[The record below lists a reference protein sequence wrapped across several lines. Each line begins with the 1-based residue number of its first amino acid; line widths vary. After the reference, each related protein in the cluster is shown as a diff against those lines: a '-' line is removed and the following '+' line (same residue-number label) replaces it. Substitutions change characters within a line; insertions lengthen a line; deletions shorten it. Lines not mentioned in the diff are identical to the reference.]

1 MAKVVLPLEVART
14 FAAGVTTHQV
24 QGSDIRR
31 LLKSL
36 DETFPGIAAHLGH
49 GFAVA
54 IDGEIFQDWFLQDVA
69 RNAEVYFLPAI
80 EGG

>member
-1 MAKVVLPLEVART
+1 VAKVVLPIEVART

-24 QGSDIRR
+24 RGSDIRR

-36 DETFPGIAAHLGH
+36 DETFPGIAAHLGC

-54 IDGEIFQDWFLQDVA
+54 IDGEIFQDWFLQDVEA
-69 RNAEVYFLPAI
+69 TAEVYFLPAI